1 VIPRS
6 PPWPTP
12 LAAIAPLC
20 ATTFACNPAPINAV
34 ELDLSSQLIAYYP
47 FDDGTGSIV
56 HDHSGHNLDGTLV
69 GGTWNWIPDGKFG
82 GALHLDAYSYV
93 TVGSVPN
100 ASSPDATSPNASA
113 PDASLSEASSPDAGL
128 LDTGLSEASS
138 PDAGGLLETSL
149 PDASFPDQIWSSF
162 TVSTWVRTSGWYD
175 AAQFETVAST
185 EEVFDGGW
193 EINIE
198 NDPGGAVELQAAFYD
213 HLQPPVMN
221 HGYREYDCLCL
232 PPDVWTH
239 FAFVVDGVAHTM
251 TTYVNGQLAPNTAM
265 FSNPV
270 TAPDPIFPGVRVL
283 SIGTWSGPG
292 PRFLIGDIDD
302 LAIYGRALQPAEI
315 LALQQNP
322 PIPP

>member
-1 VIPRS
+1 MIQRRPQRR
-6 PPWPTP
+6 TA
-12 LAAIAPLC
+12 LAAIASLC
-20 ATTFACNPAPINAV
+20 ATAFACNPAPINAV

-47 FDDGTGSIV
+47 FDDGSGNIV
-56 HDHSGHNLDGTLV
+56 HDHSGHNLDGTLL

-93 TVGSVPN
+93 TVGSPPN
-100 ASSPDATSPNASA
+100 ASSPDATL
-113 PDASLSEASSPDAGL
+113 PDAGSPDAGSPDAGSPDASSPDAGL
-128 LDTGLSEASS
+128 LDTSS
-138 PDAGGLLETSL
+138 PDAG
-149 PDASFPDQIWSSF
+149 FPNQIWSSF

-213 HLQPPVMN
+213 HLQPPMMN

-251 TTYVNGQLAPNTAM
+251 TTYVNGQLAPSTSM

-270 TAPDPIFPGVRVL
+270 TAPDPIFPGAPVL